1 MEEYKKV
8 TQREKKKKIKIPA
21 PTWNKEI
28 ELPDGSYSVQDIQD

>member
-8 TQREKKKKIKIPA
+8 TQREKKKIKIPA